1 MDNSNLWDWDNGE
14 EHIVSSVYR
23 DAEAE
28 TDQSAKV
35 QNDMPQNDIAPN
47 VEVQNT
53 SAQNNQIQNH
63 QVQEASVS
71 KNDTE
76 ANVEPKSAAPSEPVM
91 ENNFILVDNP
101 QNIAQNIPA
110 QNDASNV
117 QTDCQQTEYQHT
129 QYQQTGYQQTDYRQ
143 TQYQQADY
151 QQNNFQQIIP
161 VQNPQQNQGTNRQ
174 KEKRN
179 RNTDYSSQFNPKDIS
194 ENKVTAMAAYLL
206 GPIGII
212 IALLAA
218 RDSAY
223 TAFHVR
229 QALKITVCS
238 IVLEI
243 IAAVLALFG
252 MIPLVGIIFKLV
264 LVIICA
270 VWLGVLV
277 LRLIAIAQV
286 CDGEA
291 REPAVIGKMNCFH

>member
-1 MDNSNLWDWDNGE
+1 MRGWEQKMDNSNLWDWDNGE

-23 DAEAE
+23 DTEAE
-28 TDQSAKV
+28 TAQSAKV
-35 QNDMPQNDIAPN
+35 QSEN
-47 VEVQNT
+47 E
-53 SAQNNQIQNH
+53 AQ
-63 QVQEASVS
+63 
-71 KNDTE
+71 
-76 ANVEPKSAAPSEPVM
+76 ANAEQKDAAPSEPVM

-101 QNIAQNIPA
+101 QNIAQNIEQSIPV
-110 QNDASNV
+110 QSGDAYV
-117 QTDCQQTEYQHT
+117 QTEDQQTEHPQTEYQQIEHPQTQYQQTEYQQT
-129 QYQQTGYQQTDYRQ
+129 QYQQT
-143 TQYQQADY
+143 DY

-161 VQNPQQNQGTNRQ
+161 VQNTQQNQGSNRQ
-174 KEKRN
+174 KERRN
-179 RNTDYSSQFNPKDIS
+179 RNTDYSSQFDPKDIS

-291 REPAVIGKMNCFH
+291 KEPAIIGKMNCFH

>member
-23 DAEAE
+23 DTEDE
-28 TDQSAKV
+28 KEQNAKV
-35 QNDMPQNDIAPN
+35 QSEENETVAGAEQ
-47 VEVQNT
+47 
-53 SAQNNQIQNH
+53 
-63 QVQEASVS
+63 
-71 KNDTE
+71 KN
-76 ANVEPKSAAPSEPVM
+76 AAPSEQVM

-101 QNIAQNIPA
+101 QNIAQDIEQSIPA
-110 QNDASNV
+110 QNDASYV
-117 QTDCQQTEYQHT
+117 KTEHQQTEYQQTEHQQT
-129 QYQQTGYQQTDYRQ
+129 QYQQTQYQQAQYQQPEYQQTQ
-143 TQYQQADY
+143 HQQADY

-161 VQNPQQNQGTNRQ
+161 VQNIQQNQGTNRQ

-194 ENKVTAMAAYLL
+194 ENKVTAMTAYLL

-243 IAAVLALFG
+243 IAAILALFG

-270 VWLGVLV
+270 VWLGVLI
-277 LRLIAIAQV
+277 LRLVAIAQV

-291 REPAVIGKMNCFH
+291 KEPAIIGKMNCFH